1 VDRQEYKIL
10 LDEIMELTA
19 EERFQEAAQI
29 ADQIDWRKVRKSGTL
44 VQIGDLYR
52 SNFRYEDAL
61 DIMLLAYEKNA
72 GSRKIIYN
80 VCELYIELG
89 DIVGALD
96 FLAKYRELAPNA
108 TEVYILQY
116 KILELE
122 HADLDTK
129 ITLLKELCH
138 KDRTRPEWRYQL
150 AYLLHR
156 AGYATECVEECD
168 KMITW
173 FHNGPFVIKAMELKM
188 LHARL
193 TVAQQA
199 IYNARDEISDEISAY
214 ESDEY
219 TVERPDPI
227 LGEDDFHVKT
237 IDMSKFNTMNLQKAL
252 AESMRELLNDEDSA
266 QNNARITGEIMRP
279 MTEDDYMSTG
289 EMENAEAGYATEDL
303 AQYPE
308 DAEYPEDTYP
318 ADAYPADGEY
328 PEDAYPEEEY
338 PEDGTYPEEQ
348 YSEDTYPADT
358 YPADAYPADR
368 MDESAGFVEEE
379 EGSTVFI
386 NTDKISQM
394 TGPVNSVPEEDPSK
408 RPPAKLEDNEVFFED
423 RTSDIIIDSPPAG
436 TNPAYESLHQ
446 IAEEVRRE
454 EGSVLQHGAA
464 AGAGAV
470 SAAAGAAGAA
480 VAAGAAAAGAAAG
493 AATANGDAMVE
504 KDITGQINLDDYM
517 SDWEQRKQRKAEERK
532 QETARKIKENTGK
545 IFAEYAEK
553 QKNGLIGEIEK
564 EHKEFVEKYEDD
576 DIELRSVGEVA
587 AENESRVVQMQTG
600 TLGFVDAAVAAA
612 EGLIQEA
619 QEANDPEADWYEEPA
634 KEADAGSAE
643 PEESKA
649 QEEPVND
656 AAEEDSAEEVSSGP
670 EEAEAEEEEA
680 PAEEET
686 AEAEEAGAE
695 EQESFE
701 GEEAYAEDA
710 DAYAEGD
717 GSYEDEEAYAEEE
730 EPYEG
735 EEDYGED
742 AAYEDEEI
750 RTQGMSTAQME
761 EIAGALEADADRIG
775 VETVDEMNDEYVSDG
790 EEADFSPE
798 EKKLFNDFLYS
809 KKMRAQILDTIDNI
823 SLAPYVGNVIIT
835 GENESELLQL
845 GKVIVKELQMIDSN
859 FISKRVAK
867 ISGTKMNQRDIPAM
881 LSQLVN
887 GALLVERAADMVQE
901 SVEILMNSLEGMQEG
916 IIVILMDEKREME
929 LMIDESP
936 MLEGY
941 FNTRIDI
948 TPMNNNALVE
958 YAKKYA
964 YSREYKIDEER
975 GILALHQRIS
985 ELQIGEHHVT
995 TREVEDIIEDAIAH
1009 SLRPRPSVFFSIL
1022 GGKRYDYEDMIIL
1035 KESDFV

>member
-1 VDRQEYKIL
+1 
-10 LDEIMELTA
+10 
-19 EERFQEAAQI
+19 
-29 ADQIDWRKVRKSGTL
+29 
-44 VQIGDLYR
+44 
-52 SNFRYEDAL
+52 
-61 DIMLLAYEKNA
+61 
-72 GSRKIIYN
+72 
-80 VCELYIELG
+80 
-89 DIVGALD
+89 
-96 FLAKYRELAPNA
+96 
-108 TEVYILQY
+108 
-116 KILELE
+116 
-122 HADLDTK
+122 
-129 ITLLKELCH
+129 
-138 KDRTRPEWRYQL
+138 
-150 AYLLHR
+150 
-156 AGYATECVEECD
+156 
-168 KMITW
+168 
-173 FHNGPFVIKAMELKM
+173 
-188 LHARL
+188 
-193 TVAQQA
+193 
-199 IYNARDEISDEISAY
+199 
-214 ESDEY
+214 
-219 TVERPDPI
+219 
-227 LGEDDFHVKT
+227 
-237 IDMSKFNTMNLQKAL
+237 
-252 AESMRELLNDEDSA
+252 
-266 QNNARITGEIMRP
+266 
-279 MTEDDYMSTG
+279 
-289 EMENAEAGYATEDL
+289 
-303 AQYPE
+303 
-308 DAEYPEDTYP
+308 
-318 ADAYPADGEY
+318 
-328 PEDAYPEEEY
+328 
-338 PEDGTYPEEQ
+338 
-348 YSEDTYPADT
+348 
-358 YPADAYPADR
+358 
-368 MDESAGFVEEE
+368 
-379 EGSTVFI
+379 
-386 NTDKISQM
+386 
-394 TGPVNSVPEEDPSK
+394 
-408 RPPAKLEDNEVFFED
+408 
-423 RTSDIIIDSPPAG
+423 
-436 TNPAYESLHQ
+436 
-446 IAEEVRRE
+446 
-454 EGSVLQHGAA
+454 
-464 AGAGAV
+464 
-470 SAAAGAAGAA
+470 
-480 VAAGAAAAGAAAG
+480 
-493 AATANGDAMVE
+493 MVE